1 MSLYDDISKWD
12 KKSKQDIATIYSE
25 HSHHSG
31 FIDELLKFAAD
42 RDCSDGASWLIKHAL
57 EDGATLNAAQINKLC
72 ELSDLELAWQSVLHI
87 LQILPF
93 MTVPASHKH
102 QMMAFIRQN
111 TEHENKFVRA
121 WAYNGL
127 YEIATTYDEY
137 RDGLLVV
144 LETAEGTE
152 PPAVKARI
160 RNIKKAIT
168 KNWS

>member
-1 MSLYDDISKWD
+1 MSLEDDIKQWD
-12 KKSKQDIATIYSE
+12 GKSKSDISDVYLRYS
-25 HSHHSG
+25 SADD
-31 FIDELLKFAAD
+31 FLNELLKIATHVP
-42 RDCSDGASWLIKHAL
+42 CSEGATWLIKHAL
-57 EDGATLNAAQINKLC
+57 EQKAELNDDQIYWFC
-72 ELSDLELAWQSVLHI
+72 ELIKGALPWQSILHI

-93 MTVPASHKH
+93 IIVPKEHMH
-102 QMMAFIRQN
+102 EMMVFVRDN

-137 RDGLLVV
+137 RDGLVVV